1 MVGLGMPTMEA
12 IRSAT
17 SRAAEM
23 LDSQGLIGVI
33 APGAFADIIAVGG
46 DPLKDINELANVKF
60 VMKDGTIYKNELA
73 K

>member
-1 MVGLGMPTMEA
+1 MSPMDA

-23 LDSQGLIGVI
+23 LDSKGQLGLI
-33 APGAFADIIAVGG
+33 APGASADIIAVGG
-46 DPLKDINELANVKF
+46 DPLKDVEELQKVKF
-60 VMKDGTIYKNELA
+60 VMKSGEVYKDQLSN